1 MSEPSER
8 SGVLTIG
15 AAGLEATF
23 APEVGMLGTSL
34 RFGGEELLDLSG
46 GIARYEQGHQT
57 GLPLLAPWANRLGGR
72 RYEIDGVVVD
82 LDGLELGTDPNGL
95 PIHGTMTAQ
104 RGWAVVASSASALR
118 ARFDYGARPD
128 LLAAFPFPHDLLVDV
143 AVDTDTL
150 RVATTVVP
158 TGDRAV
164 PVCFGWHPYLRLPGA
179 PRREWR
185 LVLPA
190 CEHLELDD
198 RSLPT
203 GGSTPQAAEAEP
215 VGDRTFD
222 DLYALGDDR
231 VLAIEG
237 GDLRV
242 AVAYD
247 DGYPFAQVYAP
258 PAAELVCLEPM
269 TAPTNA
275 LGSGAAPL
283 VPPGDSFTARFSITV
298 S

>member
-1 MSEPSER
+1 M
-8 SGVLTIG
+8 LTIG
-15 AAGLEATF
+15 AGGLEATF
-23 APEVGMLGTSL
+23 VPEVGMLGTSL
-34 RFGGEELLDLSG
+34 RFRGEELLDLSG
-46 GIARYEQGHQT
+46 GVARYEQGHQT
-57 GLPLLAPWANRLGGR
+57 GLPLLAPWANRLNGW
-72 RYEIDGVVVD
+72 RYEVDGVEVD
-82 LDGLELGTDPNGL
+82 LEGLALGSDPNGL

-104 RGWAVVASSASALR
+104 RGWEVLASSASALR

-128 LLAAFPFPHDLLVDV
+128 LLAAFPFPHDLIVDV
-143 AVDTDTL
+143 AVDADAL
-150 RVATTVVP
+150 RVTTSVVP

-164 PVCFGWHPYLRLPGA
+164 PICFGWHPYLRLPGP

-190 CEHLELDD
+190 CKHLELDP

-203 GGSTPQAAEAEP
+203 GVATAQVAEEEP

-222 DLYALGDDR
+222 DLYALGADR
-231 VLAIEG
+231 VLAIEAG
-237 GDLRV
+237 GVRV

-247 DGYPFAQVYAP
+247 EGYPFAQVYAP
-258 PAAELVCLEPM
+258 PDAGFVCLEPM

-275 LGSGAAPL
+275 LGTGTAPL
-283 VPPGDSFTARFSITV
+283 VAPGERFTAHFSINV

>member
-1 MSEPSER
+1 M
-8 SGVLTIG
+8 LTIG
-15 AAGLEATF
+15 SGGLEATF
-23 APEVGMLGTSL
+23 LPQVGMLGTSL
-34 RFGGEELLDLSG
+34 RFRGEELLDLSG
-46 GIARYEQGHQT
+46 GVARYEQGHQT
-57 GLPLLAPWANRLGGR
+57 GLPLLAPWANRLGGWS
-72 RYEIDGVVVD
+72 YTVDGVVVD

-104 RGWAVVASSASALR
+104 RGWEVVASSANALR
-118 ARFDYGARPD
+118 AHFDYGARPD
-128 LLAAFPFPHDLLVDV
+128 LLTAFPFPHELTVDV
-143 AVDTDTL
+143 AAEADAL
-150 RVATTVVP
+150 RLTTTVRP

-164 PVCFGWHPYLRLPGA
+164 PVSFGWHPYLRLPGA

-190 CEHLELDD
+190 CEHLELDG

-203 GGSTPQAAEAEP
+203 GASKAQPAEAEP

-237 GDLRV
+237 GGLRV
-242 AVAYD
+242 SVASD
-247 DGYPFAQVYAP
+247 AGYCFAQVFAP
-258 PAAELVCLEPM
+258 PDSGFVCLEPM

-275 LGSGAAPL
+275 LGAGTAPL

>member
-1 MSEPSER
+1 M
-8 SGVLTIG
+8 LTIG
-15 AAGLEATF
+15 AGELEATF

-34 RFGGEELLDLSG
+34 RFRGEELLDLSG
-46 GIARYEQGHQT
+46 GVTRYEQGHQT
-57 GLPLLAPWANRLGGR
+57 GLPLLAPWANRLNGW
-72 RYEIDGVVVD
+72 RYEIGGVVVD
-82 LDGLELGTDPNGL
+82 LEGLQLRTDPNGL

-104 RGWAVVASSASALR
+104 RGWEVLASSASALR
-118 ARFDYGARPD
+118 ARFDYGARAD
-128 LLAAFPFPHDLLVDV
+128 LLAAFPFPHDLIVDV
-143 AVDTDTL
+143 VVDAGAL
-150 RVATTVVP
+150 RVSTTVLP

-164 PVCFGWHPYLRLPGA
+164 PVCFGWHPYLRLPGP

-190 CEHLELDD
+190 CEHLELDR

-203 GGSTPQAAEAEP
+203 GASKAQPAEEDP

-237 GDLRV
+237 GDVRV
-242 AVAYD
+242 AVAYEA
-247 DGYPFAQVYAP
+247 GYPFAQVFVP
-258 PAAELVCLEPM
+258 PDAGFVCLEPM
-269 TAPTNA
+269 TAPTDA
-275 LGSGAAPL
+275 LGTGTAPL
-283 VPPGDSFTARFSITV
+283 VAPGERFTAQFSINV